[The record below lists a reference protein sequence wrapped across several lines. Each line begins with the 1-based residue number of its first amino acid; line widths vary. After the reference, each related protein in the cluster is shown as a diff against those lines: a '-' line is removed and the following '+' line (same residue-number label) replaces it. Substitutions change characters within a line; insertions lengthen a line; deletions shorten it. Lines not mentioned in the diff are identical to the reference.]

1 MSMKYEIDSKPAYH
15 ETMLAIYKLMDKG
28 EANLS
33 ASDLKKLAAMSV
45 AAEKYED
52 EVLGLQPK
60 KLPASIIEVVAL
72 KLFEK
77 KMTQAK
83 LAKEIGVGQSKVS
96 EIMAGKRKPDISF
109 LKGIYKVL
117 QVDANFILEHA

>member
-1 MSMKYEIDSKPAYH
+1 MTMKYEINSKPAYH
-15 ETMLAIYKLMDKG
+15 ETMLTIYKLMDKG

-60 KLPASIIEVVAL
+60 KLPESIIEVVAL

-83 LAKEIGVGQSKVS
+83 LAKQIGVGQSKVS

>member
-1 MSMKYEIDSKPAYH
+1 MKYEIDSKPAYH